1 MMQGRRRDINE
12 TEWDTAQNWDYGK
25 MTTDN
30 GSWWYCVTPD
40 RNDNDDPMLGNLS
53 RHTVTEHEDGTISV
67 SPSILM
73 GGQGTTTAP
82 WHGFLERGVWRE
94 V

>member
-1 MMQGRRRDINE
+1 MQGRRRDINE

-25 MTTDN
+25 MTHN
-30 GSWWYCVTPD
+30 GRWDWYCVTPD
-40 RNDNDDPMLGNLS
+40 RNDADEPMLCLIPH
-53 RHTVTEHEDGTISV
+53 HTITEHEDGTITA
-67 SPSILM
+67 SPSILA

-82 WHGFLERGVWRE
+82 WHGYLERGIWRE